1 MDFQAYI
8 SKIRTFLSYKV
19 FTSIIYCILG
29 IALFATLYHNV
40 KPETYDIELFSVADK
55 TIRST
60 KTVEDE
66 IKTAEAKEN
75 AAEQVD
81 KVYVFKKEMA
91 QNRVSL
97 ITSIFDF
104 VKDTNNE
111 SSKDVE
117 KNASEIKKEEV
128 SAISLQSRLK
138 QLKTKL
144 TENVSED
151 ITNTISDPIFITFL
165 QADVEELQRTKDI
178 VEQYVETAMNEQI
191 REDGMEAARK
201 VVADQIKTAG
211 LSNELQTAAIELGK
225 YAIVPND
232 LYDPLLTEA
241 RKKQAMED
249 VEPVKILQ
257 GQIIVQEGHLIDRET
272 YRQLEM
278 LGLLKNN
285 PTIKPIIG
293 LGIFVILVIG
303 SIYIYFSR
311 LSTSEDKKQSYL
323 LLSSLIF
330 ICSVIIMKIIGLIEG
345 DNLNKVAYIFP
356 AAMAP
361 MLIKTMINERLALI
375 MTIILASCGSIV
387 FHDGISDTINIEIAV
402 YILFSGLA
410 GVLFVSAKNERS
422 HILRAGLLVSCINL
436 LLIFFLLLI
445 GGGQFTLTEY
455 FYFGLFSVM
464 SGILSSVF
472 TIGLLPFFEAGFGI
486 LSTMRLIELSNPNH
500 PLLKKLLT
508 ETPGTYHHSV
518 MVANLAEA
526 ACEAIG
532 ANGLLAR
539 VGCYYHDVGKTK
551 RPPFFIENQM
561 NIENPHDRLP
571 AETSKDIII
580 SHAADGA
587 KELRKHK
594 LPKEIVDIAEQHH
607 GTSLL
612 KYFYFKAKK
621 LNDDTP
627 EIDYRYPGPKP
638 QTREAAVISLADSVE
653 AAVRS
658 MANPTPGE
666 IRSLVHHISQDKILD
681 GQFNECDLTLK
692 EIELVKTRF
701 CETLNGIFHS
711 RIEYPDLKQ
720 QKVIGS
726 DTAN

>member
-8 SKIRTFLSYKV
+8 RKIRTFLSYKV
-19 FTSIIYCILG
+19 FTTLIYCILG
-29 IALFATLYHNV
+29 LLLFAILYHNV

-55 TIRST
+55 TIRSP

-66 IKTAEAKEN
+66 IKTAEAREN

-81 KVYVFKKEMA
+81 KVYVFKKEIA

-97 ITSIFDF
+97 ISSIFDF
-104 VKDTNNE
+104 VTDTNNE
-111 SSKDVE
+111 SNKVVEDNSKD
-117 KNASEIKKEEV
+117 IKKEEAA
-128 SAISLQSRLK
+128 AISLETRLK
-138 QLKTKL
+138 QLKTRL

-151 ITNTISDPIFITFL
+151 ITDTISDQIFITLL
-165 QADVEELQRTKDI
+165 QADIAELQRSRDI
-178 VEQYVETAMNEQI
+178 VVRNVESIMNEKI
-191 REDGMEAARK
+191 REDGTEAAK
-201 VVADQIKTAG
+201 KAVADHIKASA
-211 LSNELQTAAIELGK
+211 LSDEMKIAAIELGK

-232 LYDPLLTEA
+232 LYDPLLTEE
-241 RKKQAMED
+241 RKTQAKED

-278 LGLLKNN
+278 LGLLKSN
-285 PTIKPIIG
+285 PTRKPIIG
-293 LGIFVILVIG
+293 LGIFVFMAIG

-311 LSTSEDKKQSYL
+311 LTTSEEKKQNYL

-330 ICSVIIMKIIGLIEG
+330 ISSVIVMKILGLMENG
-345 DNLNKVAYIFP
+345 NFNKIAYIFP
-356 AAMAP
+356 AAMTP

-375 MTIILASCGSIV
+375 MTIILAACGSIV
-387 FHDGISDTINIEIAV
+387 FHDGISDTIDIEIAV

-410 GVLFVSAKNERS
+410 GVLFVSSRNERS
-422 HILRAGLLVSCINL
+422 HILQAGLLVSCVNL
-436 LLIFFLLLI
+436 LLISFLLLI
-445 GGGQFTLTEY
+445 GGGQFTITEY
-455 FYFGLFSVM
+455 VYFGLFSVV
-464 SGILSSVF
+464 SGILSSVL

-551 RPPFFIENQM
+551 RPPFFIENQI

-571 AETSKDIII
+571 AETSRDIII

-621 LNDDTP
+621 LNEDTP
-627 EIDYRYPGPKP
+627 ESDYRYPGPKP

-666 IRSLVHHISQDKILD
+666 IRSLVHHIAQDKILD

-692 EIELVKTRF
+692 EIELVKERF